1 MPLADRPSSPLVEPL
16 TDREMDVLALLAQR
30 LTNKE
35 IAAQLFISPG
45 TVRQHTYQI
54 YQKLDVHNRR
64 EAVAKAQTVNILP
77 PT

>member
-1 MPLADRPSSPLVEPL
+1 
-16 TDREMDVLALLAQR
+16 MDVLALLAQR

-35 IAAQLFISPG
+35 IAARLFISPG

-64 EAVAKAQTVNILP
+64 EAVAKAQTLNILP